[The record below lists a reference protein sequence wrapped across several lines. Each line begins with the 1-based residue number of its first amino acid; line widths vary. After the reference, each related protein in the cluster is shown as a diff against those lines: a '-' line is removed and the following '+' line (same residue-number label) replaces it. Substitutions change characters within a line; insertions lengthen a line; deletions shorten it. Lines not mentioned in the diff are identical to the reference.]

1 MSTIL
6 TNNNIGQYLSK
17 KLKQES
23 TTTLTGYQ
31 PTIINSLTAR
41 KLLDDR
47 LNNIQ
52 TIMKENVDDDLNFIT
67 DEFLEN

>member
-1 MSTIL
+1 MGKCEKQKVL
-6 TNNNIGQYLSK
+6 E
-17 KLKQES
+17 KLFCLLLANWATFQS
-23 TTTLTGYQ
+23 
-31 PTIINSLTAR
+31 IICSHCLLPISR
-41 KLLDDR
+41 KERGDDDR